1 MRISTKGGYGIR
13 AMYEL
18 AMAHGQGPVP
28 LKVVAEKQ
36 ALSEHYLEQLMGTL
50 RKAGLVKGVRGAKG
64 GYQLALPPE
73 KISVGDVIRA
83 LEGPIA
89 PVSCVDL
96 DAEAGCERHATCP
109 TRGLWERLRDSM
121 IQVLD
126 STTLADLCREAP
138 QNAAPK
144 DSGKGLCRYQG
155 V

>member
-36 ALSEHYLEQLMGTL
+36 ALSENYLEQLMGTL
-50 RKAGLVKGVRGAKG
+50 RKAGLVRGVRGARG
-64 GYQLALPPE
+64 GYELARSPE
-73 KISVGDVIRA
+73 AISVGDVIRA

-96 DAEAGCERHATCP
+96 DAEADCERHASCP
-109 TRGLWERLRDSM
+109 TRGVWERLRDSM
-121 IQVLD
+121 IEVLD
-126 STTLADLCREAP
+126 STSLADLCKEAP
-138 QNAAPK
+138 QDAAPD
-144 DSGKGLCRYQG
+144 DSGKGHC
-155 V
+155 